1 MRRILFLTALF
12 LNVVSSIAQVRL
24 EGKFISE
31 KTKLIPTEEVLIE
44 VVENRKS
51 TFSDSTGNFT
61 LNNLEKNKQYTLKLT
76 SFQFG
81 TSTINFKTENDTVMK
96 KVFEIK
102 ANCDFDNGN
111 AKIEWN
117 NKTAKLYLIGSIAPR
132 ANSKADKKF
141 EKKYNIRYYDFGCT
155 PAPTECIIEYNKE
168 ILKLLEAEYGK
179 EWKSEIRTDVV
190 VD

>member
-1 MRRILFLTALF
+1 MRRILFLTSLF
-12 LNVVSSIAQVRL
+12 LNIVSSIAQMRL

-51 TFSDSTGNFT
+51 TFSNSTGNFT
-61 LNNLEKNKQYTLKLT
+61 LNNLEKNKQYTIKLT
-76 SFQFG
+76 SFQYG
-81 TSTINFKTENDTVMK
+81 SLIVAFKTENDIK

-102 ANCDFDNGN
+102 ANCDFDNET
-111 AKIEWN
+111 ARIDWK
-117 NKTAKLYLIGSIAPR
+117 NKKAKLYLIGSIAPR

-141 EKKYNIRYYDFGCT
+141 EKKYNLKYYDFGCT

-168 ILKLLEAEYGK
+168 VLKLLETEYGK
-179 EWKSEIRTDVV
+179 EWKTEMRKDVV

>member
-12 LNVVSSIAQVRL
+12 LNIVSSIAQVRL

-61 LNNLEKNKQYTLKLT
+61 LKNLEQNKQYTLKLT

-81 TSTINFKTENDTVMK
+81 SLTVTFRTENDTVVK

-102 ANCDFDNGN
+102 ANCDFDNET
-111 AKIEWN
+111 AKIEWK
-117 NKTAKLYLIGSIAPR
+117 NKKAKLYLIGSIAPR

-141 EKKYNIRYYDFGCT
+141 EKKYNIKYYDFGCT

-168 ILKLLEAEYGK
+168 VLKLLEIEYGT
-179 EWKSEIRTDVV
+179 EWKTKIRKDVV

>member
-1 MRRILFLTALF
+1 MKRILFLTALF

-31 KTKLIPTEEVLIE
+31 KTKLIPSEEVVVE
-44 VVENRKS
+44 VVENRKF

-61 LNNLEKNKQYTLKLT
+61 LNNLEKNKHYTLKLT

-81 TSTINFKTENDTVMK
+81 SLILAFKTENDTVLR

-102 ANCDFDNGN
+102 ANCDFDNET
-111 AKIEWN
+111 AKIEWK
-117 NKTAKLYLIGSIAPR
+117 NKTAKLYLIGSIAPI
-132 ANSKADKKF
+132 ANSKADQKF
-141 EKKYNIRYYDFGCT
+141 EKKYNIKYYDFGCT
-155 PAPTECIIEYNKE
+155 PAPTDCIIEYNKE
-168 ILKLLEAEYGK
+168 VLRLLETEFGK
-179 EWKSEIRTDVV
+179 EWKNEIRKDVV